1 MYDPIPTP
9 GFVPGRDFRLSA
21 QHVLERGLQQVGFDF
36 CPGVPQCKEFE
47 RFGKEIRV
55 VVGADVASGELE
67 GFFREVHE
75 GLPCWLIDIEEEASI
90 FAQARN
96 YGNSLNEC
104 INELQPFQRRMRNLE
119 GRGAG
124 GICTL

>member
-1 MYDPIPTP
+1 M
-9 GFVPGRDFRLSA
+9 
-21 QHVLERGLQQVGFDF
+21 
-36 CPGVPQCKEFE
+36 PQCKEFE